1 MFLWHN
7 LHDKTTLM
15 PWRCH
20 LSPSRA
26 SSSLW
31 DVGFDQ
37 KYVPVFPSAVK
48 QAQTYNYPTPD
59 NLPLRVFQMQT
70 LFSVIKKVFI
80 RESAS
85 VITPVGNL
93 ITFLTLLNL
102 FLSCCHIPQFY
113 CERHT
118 CQLAEICWQHL
129 PQRKTKTQTHA
140 TCLHNNHK
148 PKKKHVSHKLIS
160 KLFENQV
167 KQE

>member
-1 MFLWHN
+1 MTIFLWYN
-7 LHDKTTLM
+7 VHDKTTPM
-15 PWRCH
+15 PWRCY
-20 LSPSRA
+20 LPPSRA

-80 RESAS
+80 RESAC

-118 CQLAEICWQHL
+118 CQLVLKSVDNIYHTERQKHRL
-129 PQRKTKTQTHA
+129 VPHA
-140 TCLHNNHK
+140 CTITRN
-148 PKKKHVSHKLIS
+148 
-160 KLFENQV
+160 
-167 KQE
+167 